1 MEGDKLPQ
9 RIRTRALLGAA
20 LAIACVA
27 APAAPANAALI
38 ETGACD
44 DAALTQPF
52 QRWNDNA
59 FYKLAPGG
67 DAEGSLEGWTLSGG
81 ARKVAGSESYAATG
95 RLGASSLS
103 IPAGGS
109 VTTAA
114 TCVNAD
120 HPSFRFFAK
129 SSGGL
134 LGLLPVMTVE
144 LVYRDGLLGLV
155 AVPIGTVAP
164 SSGWKPSPVML
175 SLSAVGAAVA
185 GGEAPLAVR
194 FTSVSGTWQVDDVF
208 VDPYKRG

>member
-1 MEGDKLPQ
+1 LPL
-9 RIRTRALLGAA
+9 RNRSRALLGTA
-20 LAIACVA
+20 LALACA
-27 APAAPANAALI
+27 AIPAAPAGASLI

-44 DAALTQPF
+44 DAALSQPF
-52 QRWNDNA
+52 ERWGDA
-59 FYKLAPGG
+59 AHYKLVPGG
-67 DAEGSLEGWTLSGG
+67 DAEGSLEGWSLTGG
-81 ARKVAGSESYAATG
+81 AKTVAGSEPYAATG
-95 RLGASSLS
+95 RLGSSSLS

-120 HPSFRFFAK
+120 HPTFRFFAK

-155 AVPIGTVAP
+155 TVPIGTVVP
-164 SSGWKPSPVML
+164 TSSWRPSPVML
-175 SLSAVGAAVA
+175 SLAAVGAAVA

-194 FTSVSGTWQVDDVF
+194 FTSLAGKWQVDDVF
-208 VDPYKRG
+208 VDPFKRG

>member
-1 MEGDKLPQ
+1 MLHRPMK
-9 RIRTRALLGAA
+9 RALLLA
-20 LAIACVA
+20 LLTLAVSA
-27 APAAPANAALI
+27 APASADLI

-44 DAALTQPF
+44 DAPLTQPF
-52 QRWNDNA
+52 QRWGDDA
-59 FYKLAPGG
+59 HYKLAPGG
-67 DAEGSLEGWTLSGG
+67 DAEGSLAGWTLAGG
-81 ARKVAGSESYAATG
+81 AQRVAGSEPYAATG
-95 RLGASSLS
+95 SLGSASLR

-120 HPSFRFFAK
+120 YPSFRFFVK

-155 AVPIGTVAP
+155 SLPVGTVLP
-164 SSGWKPSPVML
+164 TSSWGPSPVML

-185 GGEAPLAVR
+185 GGEVPLSLR
-194 FTSVSGTWQVDDVF
+194 FRSVAGTWTVDDVF
-208 VDPYKRG
+208 VDPFKRN